1 MNISRSIESFESIP
15 SGLVSVPL
23 IFNNNGIETNGAIVS
38 GIAGIKIDEKNT
50 VPVVSSTHGWAI
62 FK

>member
-1 MNISRSIESFESIP
+1 MKSFGSIP

-23 IFNNNGIETNGAIVS
+23 IFDEYGQETKGAIVS
-38 GIAGIKIDEKNT
+38 GIAGIKVDETHK

-62 FK
+62 FR